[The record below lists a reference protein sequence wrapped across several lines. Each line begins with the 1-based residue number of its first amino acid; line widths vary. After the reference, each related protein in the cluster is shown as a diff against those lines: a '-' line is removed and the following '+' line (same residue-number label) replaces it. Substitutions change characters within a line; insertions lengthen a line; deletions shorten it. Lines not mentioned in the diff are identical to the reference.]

1 MGRDRNC
8 IAAIAQ
14 ELAHIFAGH
23 KTSCPPDVY
32 EKQEEEAWQLVQKWG
47 FDKEYRRYKEYRE
60 IEATGSQIP

>member
-8 IAAIAQ
+8 IAAIAH

-23 KTSCPPDVY
+23 KTSCPPDVD

-47 FDKEYRRYKEYRE
+47 FDK
-60 IEATGSQIP
+60 